1 MRPITFILL
10 LFIITSCNNSGG
22 VRLPK
27 SKNPDISKVTDTFLK
42 EGSYKVEYYT
52 NKEVTAAQKQLLK
65 KLSKLIETNK
75 KTQQY
80 FSQIQK
86 GEKPAY
92 SSNIG
97 VSKQEFNQ
105 LIELFSQKK
114 SDKLNGMLKITRDG
128 DSFKFQGQGRLSLLD
143 SFTIR
148 TNIKLVSFGQYDMSL
163 IIDSVDLTG
172 EDIPTGDTIELYE
185 YYKGPDGLL
194 GLTGL
199 NGRYELL
206 LAKLKPSN
214 KTYLSVFVKQP
225 DNVKH
230 PIPDLINI
238 IISN

>member
-1 MRPITFILL
+1 MRLITFILL

-22 VRLPK
+22 VRL
-27 SKNPDISKVTDTFLK
+27 SKLQNPDFNKETYAFLR
-42 EGSYKVEYYT
+42 EGSYKVEYYAS
-52 NKEVTAAQKQLLK
+52 KELTAVQKQLLK

-75 KTQQY
+75 KTQEY
-80 FSQIQK
+80 FSQIEK

-114 SDKLNGMLKITRDG
+114 SDKLNGTLKIIRDG
-128 DSFKFQGQGRLSLLD
+128 DSFKFEGQGRLSLLD

-163 IIDSVDLTG
+163 IIDSVDLTE
-172 EDIPTGDTIELYE
+172 EDIPAGDTIESYE

-214 KTYLSVFVKQP
+214 KTYLSIFARQP
-225 DNVKH
+225 DNVEH

-238 IISN
+238 IFSN